1 MRRFLSMI
9 AVVAVLMACMLSCA
23 CEAKTFSTS
32 ELGQSPVL
40 ADVQS
45 QATEGARLGETQP
58 GDGEQTVADKIA
70 DKEDGIN
77 LRAST
82 AWIVSISAVVILAVA
97 AVVIYLAK
105 KNRKNRS

>member
-1 MRRFLSMI
+1 MRRILSII
-9 AVVAVLMACMLSCA
+9 AVVAVLAAS
-23 CEAKTFSTS
+23 TFSCVCTAKVITTPENNH
-32 ELGQSPVL
+32 ELVTADAQGQT
-40 ADVQS
+40 
-45 QATEGARLGETQP
+45 TEDAKLSETQP
-58 GDGEQTVADKIA
+58 GDGELTVADKIA

-82 AWIVSISAVVILAVA
+82 AWIVSISAVLILAVA

>member
-1 MRRFLSMI
+1 MI
-9 AVVAVLMACMLSCA
+9 AVAAVLMACMLSCV

-32 ELGQSPVL
+32 ELGQGPVL

-45 QATEGARLGETQP
+45 QATEGAKPGETRP
-58 GDGEQTVADKIA
+58 GDGELTAADKIA